1 VNLYHLTV
9 HKAAEMLNRREIKA
23 QEVLEAVSRRI
34 DLVENKIK
42 AFITLTLDQAEKK
55 AKELDDRHEFTG
67 LGGIPYGVQDN
78 LCTLGVT
85 TTCASK
91 MLEGFI
97 PPYDATAVG
106 RLKAAGAVMVGKLNM
121 DEFGMGHFTETSC
134 FHPTNNPWD
143 LTRVAGGSSG
153 GAAAA
158 VAAGEVYYALAS
170 DTGGS
175 LRQSAA
181 YCGVVGMRPT
191 YGRVSRYGLVAVASS
206 MDQVGPVTRN
216 VTDCALVLNL
226 ICGYDGLDSNSLEA
240 EVPDYRGYLETN
252 LKGMRIGFPREYF
265 ENYVDESVRDAVKK
279 ALLKYEELGAV
290 VEETGLPHSKYAL
303 PVFRL
308 LASAEASSNM
318 ARFDGVRYGYR
329 DEEAQDIAEMMSN
342 SRGRGFGPEVKRN
355 ILLGTYVLSKEQ
367 YDTYYL
373 RAMKVR
379 RLIKEDF
386 DRAFEKYDL
395 LVAPT
400 TATVAFPRGER
411 NEDLSDLLTIPASLA
426 GIPAMSIPGGMVDGL
441 PVGLQLMGPRLA
453 EGTLLKAAYA
463 FEQAADYHLR
473 TPVLEV

>member
-1 VNLYHLTV
+1 MNLYQLTV
-9 HKAAEMLNRREIKA
+9 YKAAEMLARREITA
-23 QEVLEAVSRRI
+23 QEVLESISRRI

-55 AKELDDRHEFTG
+55 AGDLDGRNEITG
-67 LGGIPYGVQDN
+67 LAGIPCGVQDN
-78 LCTLGVT
+78 LCTRGVT

-121 DEFGMGHFTETSC
+121 DEFGIGGSTEKSG
-134 FHPTNNPWD
+134 FHSTNNPWD
-143 LTRVAGGSSG
+143 PTRVAGGSSG

-206 MDQVGPVTRN
+206 MDQVGPVARN
-216 VTDCALVLNL
+216 VTDCALVLNV
-226 ICGYDGLDSNSLEA
+226 ICGYDDLDSNSLEA
-240 EVPDYRGYLETN
+240 EVPDYRNYLGHS
-252 LKGMRIGFPREYF
+252 LKGMRIGFPREYLQ
-265 ENYVDESVRDAVKK
+265 NDVDGPVREAVIK

-290 VEETGLPHSKYAL
+290 VEETSLPHSKYAL

-308 LASAEASSNM
+308 LASAEASSNL
-318 ARFDGVRYGYR
+318 ARFDGVRYGHR
-329 DEEAQDIAEMMSN
+329 DEEAGDIAEMMSS
-342 SRGRGFGPEVKRN
+342 SRGRGLGPEVKRN
-355 ILLGTYVLSKEQ
+355 ILLGTYVLSKEH
-367 YDTYYL
+367 YDAYYL

-400 TATVAFPRGER
+400 TVAVAFSHGER
-411 NEDLSDLLTIPASLA
+411 NEDLSGMLTVPASLA

-441 PVGLQLMGPRLA
+441 PVGLQLMGPALA
-453 EGTLLKAAYA
+453 EGTLLRAAYA
-463 FEQAADYHLR
+463 FEQATDYHLR

>member
-1 VNLYHLTV
+1 VNLYQLTV
-9 HKAAEMLNRREIKA
+9 HKAAEMLARREISA
-23 QEVLEAVSRRI
+23 QELLESITRRI
-34 DLVENKIK
+34 DLVENRIK
-42 AFITLTLDQAEKK
+42 AFITLTLAQAEKD
-55 AKELDDRHEFTG
+55 AKDLDGCNDITA
-67 LGGIPYGVQDN
+67 LGRIPCGVQDN
-78 LCTLGVT
+78 LCTRGVA

-91 MLEGFI
+91 MLEGFV
-97 PPYDATAVG
+97 PPYDATVVG
-106 RLKAAGAVMVGKLNM
+106 RLKAAGAIMVGKLNM
-121 DEFGMGHFTETSC
+121 DEFGMGCCTEKSG
-134 FHPTNNPWD
+134 FHPTSNPWD
-143 LTRVAGGSSG
+143 PTRVSGGSSG

-191 YGRVSRYGLVAVASS
+191 YGRVSRYGLVATASS

-216 VTDCALVLNL
+216 ITDCALVLNV
-226 ICGYDGLDSNSLEA
+226 ICGYDPLDSNSLEA
-240 EVPDYRGYLETN
+240 EVPDYRNYLGSSLN
-252 LKGMRIGFPREYF
+252 GMRIGYPREYF
-265 ENYVDESVRDAVKK
+265 ENGVDESVRDAVKK

-290 VEETGLPHSKYAL
+290 VEETSLPHSKYAL

-318 ARFDGVRYGYR
+318 SRYDGVRYGYR
-329 DEEAQDIAEMMSN
+329 NEEAEDIAEMMNS
-342 SRGRGFGPEVKRN
+342 SRGRGFGLEVKRN
-355 ILLGTYVLSKEQ
+355 ILLGTYVLSKDQ
-367 YDTYYL
+367 FDAYYM

-395 LVAPT
+395 LVSP
-400 TATVAFPRGER
+400 ATVGIAFPHGEK
-411 NEDLSDLLTIPASLA
+411 NEDLSDMLTVPASLA
-426 GIPAMSIPGGMVDGL
+426 GIPAISIPGGLVDGL
-441 PVGLQLMGPRLA
+441 PVGLQLMGPALA

-463 FEQAADYHLR
+463 FEEATDYHLR